1 MRKGREGA
9 KWREW
14 VFIGGAEIYFEE
26 RWVGREGEIQGLFLL
41 EKRKVVSLCETLRLC
56 LMGFLGWAGLIV
68 GLIVAWPASGLQK
81 KNRGFYVPGF
91 DWLMQR
97 LFELLY

>member
-26 RWVGREGEIQGLFLL
+26 RWVGREGEF
-41 EKRKVVSLCETLRLC
+41 KDCFC
-56 LMGFLGWAGLIV
+56 
-68 GLIVAWPASGLQK
+68 
-81 KNRGFYVPGF
+81 
-91 DWLMQR
+91 
-97 LFELLY
+97 